1 MKKIFTLLVAFVLCS
16 SLAQGENEF
25 QIKALAKN
33 KNKFQVGAAVGVTNH
48 FFKGD
53 STTYPIPVLDV
64 RYDDFYIAGITM
76 GYDMYSED
84 DFTMSLFVNP
94 FDGFPIKGSKLDH
107 GYRTIDDRKPQVSIG
122 VALSYNLNFYDMT
135 ALVAFSGGERGVK
148 GSARIIKPYRV
159 TDNFILLPSFGA
171 SIYSSNYADYYF
183 GIDSNE
189 LGGKI
194 TDTYSPDTAY
204 SLGLSL
210 AAEYYLNDKI
220 TLLAFLSAD
229 RFSSEIGDSPIID
242 SNKLI
247 MVGVG
252 AKYSF

>member
-1 MKKIFTLLVAFVLCS
+1 MKKMITLLSTFILCS
-16 SLAQGENEF
+16 SLSLAQSEL
-25 QIKALAKN
+25 QVKALVQN
-33 KNKFQVGAAVGVTNH
+33 KNKFQIGGAVGVTNH

-53 STTYPIPVLDV
+53 SLTYPIPVFDV
-64 RYDDFYIAGITM
+64 RYDDFYIAGVTM

-84 DFTMSLFVNP
+84 DFTLSLFVNP
-94 FDGFPIKGSKLDH
+94 FDGFPIKGSKLDR
-107 GYRTIDDRKPQVSIG
+107 GYRSIDDRKPQVAVG
-122 VALSYNLNFYDMT
+122 MLLSYNLNFYDMT
-135 ALVAFSGGERGVK
+135 AVVAFSGGERGIK
-148 GSARIIKPYRV
+148 GTTRIIKPYRV
-159 TDNFILLPSFGA
+159 TDNFALIPSFGA
-171 SIYSSNYADYYF
+171 TIYSSNYVDYYF

-189 LGGKI
+189 VKDKI

-229 RFSSEIGDSPIID
+229 RFSSDIGDSPIID

-247 MVGVG
+247 MVGAGV
-252 AKYSF
+252 KYSF

>member
-53 STTYPIPVLDV
+53 SITYPIPVLDV

-107 GYRTIDDRKPQVSIG
+107 GY
-122 VALSYNLNFYDMT
+122 
-135 ALVAFSGGERGVK
+135 
-148 GSARIIKPYRV
+148 
-159 TDNFILLPSFGA
+159 
-171 SIYSSNYADYYF
+171 
-183 GIDSNE
+183 
-189 LGGKI
+189 
-194 TDTYSPDTAY
+194 
-204 SLGLSL
+204 
-210 AAEYYLNDKI
+210 
-220 TLLAFLSAD
+220 
-229 RFSSEIGDSPIID
+229 
-242 SNKLI
+242 
-247 MVGVG
+247 
-252 AKYSF
+252 

>member
-1 MKKIFTLLVAFVLCS
+1 MKKIITLLSAFVLCS
-16 SLAQGENEF
+16 SLS
-25 QIKALAKN
+25 LAKSE
-33 KNKFQVGAAVGVTNH
+33 NKFQIGAGVGVTNH

-53 STTYPIPVLDV
+53 SITYPIPVLDV

-84 DFTMSLFVNP
+84 DFTLSLFVNP

-107 GYRTIDDRKPQVSIG
+107 GYRTIDDRKPQVSLG
-122 VALSYNLNFYDMT
+122 MVLSYNLNFYDMT
-135 ALVAFSGGERGVK
+135 ALVAFSGGERGLK

-159 TDNFILLPSFGA
+159 TDNFTLIPSFGA

-183 GIDSNE
+183 E